1 MKNKKAFEIQ
11 FNWIFVLIAGAA
23 ILTIFALIIF
33 KQKSLSESSTNSIA
47 LRSIES
53 VVAGTSVSTDTSS
66 LITMPD
72 LSIEV
77 DCGKISI
84 DKISKQYPRLVL
96 FSPSLIKG
104 NKIIAQTLSFSEP
117 YKSSNLLFM
126 TSQQI
131 KYIPIGN
138 SDLIKSIKKLLP
150 SEINNET
157 FLSYDQSKIRNSNNY
172 KVRFVFDNIDP
183 TSLSFPSSLSKM
195 PAGDVTAL
203 KITGNIDKGKIE
215 FYDNKIVPTGSIFVI
230 KGTSYYLG
238 KAALIGAIYADTA
251 EHYECNM
258 KNVFARHDIVTK
270 VYIDRTN
277 NLINDFS
284 VDSDG
289 NFLISNDCKNAY
301 TSALTPLSSIK
312 STSKNLAGTLS
323 ETERNN
329 LADAAESLKIQNK
342 EAQKFSCPMIY

>member
-23 ILTIFALIIF
+23 ILTIFALVIF

-53 VVAGTSVSTDTSS
+53 VVAGTSVSTDVSS
-66 LITMPD
+66 LITVPD

-84 DKISKQYPRLVL
+84 GKISKQYPRLVL
-96 FSPSLIKG
+96 FSPLSIKG
-104 NKIIAQTLSFSEP
+104 NKIIAQTLSFSAP

-131 KYIPIGN
+131 KYILIGD
-138 SDLIKSIKKLLP
+138 SPLIKSINKSLP
-150 SEINNET
+150 SEINKEN
-157 FLSYDQSKIRNSNNY
+157 FSSYDQSKIRNSNNY
-172 KVRFVFDNIDP
+172 KVRFVFDNVDVSP
-183 TSLSFPSSLSKM
+183 LGLPPSLLKM
-195 PAGDVTAL
+195 PDGDVTAL
-203 KITGNIDKGKIE
+203 KITGNSDKGAVD
-215 FYDNKIVPTGSIFVI
+215 FYENKAGSFVS
-230 KGTSYYLG
+230 KGTSYYIG

-258 KNVFARHDIVTK
+258 KNVFVRHGIVTDI
-270 VYIDRTN
+270 YFSRTTVLN
-277 NLINDFS
+277 N
-284 VDSDG
+284 DG
-289 NFLISNDCKNAY
+289 SMSLECKQAYSNSLPLISNIE
-301 TSALTPLSSIK
+301 SA
-312 STSKNLAGTLS
+312 SKNLAGTSPLS
-323 ETERNN
+323 QTDIGRITG
-329 LADAAESLKIQNK
+329 ASESLSIQNK